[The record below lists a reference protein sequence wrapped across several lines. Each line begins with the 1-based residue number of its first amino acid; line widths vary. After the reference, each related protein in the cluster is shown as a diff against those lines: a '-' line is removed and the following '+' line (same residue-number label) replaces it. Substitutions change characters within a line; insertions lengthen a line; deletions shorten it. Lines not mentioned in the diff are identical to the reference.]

1 MKIMIFDT
9 ETTSLNKP
17 FCYNVGYVIADTDT
31 KEIIEAKDFVA
42 EQIWHNLALFSTAY
56 YAEKRQLYVK
66 DMRSRKT
73 RMMKFGRICQ
83 EMIRDIKKYNIQ
95 MAFAYNSDFDERVF
109 DFNCD
114 WFKCINPFDTVEI
127 KDIRGFAHHF
137 IIDDEYKEFCEEN
150 NFFSDSGN
158 YSTTAECMYRFITD
172 NPDFIEDHT
181 ALSDSTIEWT
191 ILDYSVF
198 LGADLNK
205 DYKAFRSI
213 PRKIEKTLKIVKD
226 KKTIA
231 EFDCEG
237 YTVYKKKDTIK
248 LK

>member
-31 KEIIEAKDFVA
+31 KEIVETKDFVA

-127 KDIRGFAHHF
+127 KVKSFVKKITSSVIRE
-137 IIDDEYKEFCEEN
+137 IIRQPQNVCIDLLQ
-150 NFFSDSGN
+150 
-158 YSTTAECMYRFITD
+158 II
-172 NPDFIEDHT
+172 PI
-181 ALSDSTIEWT
+181 LS
-191 ILDYSVF
+191 
-198 LGADLNK
+198 
-205 DYKAFRSI
+205 
-213 PRKIEKTLKIVKD
+213 
-226 KKTIA
+226 KTIPHFPIVQLNGKYSITLFFLA
-231 EFDCEG
+231 R
-237 YTVYKKKDTIK
+237 TLTRIIK
-248 LK
+248 HLEAFQGKSKRH